1 MTTASLVSSF
11 NLSNRR
17 AGILLVMALPLLC
30 GIAQAQVVNASPSN
44 GLQYFP
50 TFPCRVVDTRNANGP
65 FGGPPIQG
73 GTSRS
78 FPIPQS
84 ICEIPANAAAY
95 VFTVTAIPNG
105 QLSLLT
111 AYPTGE
117 SRGAV
122 TTMVSLDGRI
132 KSDPAIVPAG
142 TNGAISIYASN
153 TTNVV
158 VDFSGFFASAAQG
171 GLQFFPL
178 PPCRLVDT
186 RNANGPL
193 GGPSLQ
199 GNQERDFPL
208 LQSPCIPQGITPAA
222 YSLNFAAIPM
232 NGTLNYLTAWQTGE
246 PLPLA
251 FTLTDPTGAVLADM
265 GIVAAGSSG
274 SIAVYPSNNTNLVID
289 INGFFA
295 SPASGGLSLYTT
307 AAPCHAYTSQ
317 RSALDRGFSGTIVVP
332 VSSPGNPCAL
342 PSSSQ
347 AFVFNATVYP
357 ARSIAVP
364 DSLGQ
369 RSGAACCRK
378 PGSRGWICDFKHG
391 DCADD
396 QWLYR
401 CLRPRHDAIESRHHE
416 LLCAVEANDTFRFG
430 RDDTPISRFAR

>member
-1 MTTASLVSSF
+1 MTTAGLVSSF

-17 AGILLVMALPLLC
+17 LGILLGLALALLC
-30 GIAQAQVVNASPSN
+30 GIAEAQVGNASPSN

-50 TFPCRVVDTRNANGP
+50 VLPCRVVDTRNANGP

-347 AFVFNATVYP
+347 AFVFNATVSP
-357 ARSIAVP
+357 AGPLPYLTLWANGQEQPVVANLEAEDGSVTSNMAIVP
-364 DSLGQ
+364 TTNGYIDAYAPATTQLSLDIM
-369 RSGAACCRK
+369 S
-378 PGSRGWICDFKHG
+378 
-391 DCADD
+391 
-396 QWLYR
+396 Y
-401 CLRPRHDAIESRHHE
+401 
-416 LLCAVEANDTFRFG
+416 
-430 RDDTPISRFAR
+430 FAP